1 MAKKTTTRKDTS
13 RGKKPAEEVEDAEIV
28 DGAAEG
34 GAEDTVEAV
43 AAEDATD
50 DVADPAPSDDLPAEE
65 EDSVPDAEAPADATE
80 TEVVPVAADKPEQ
93 SASGGGALALI
104 FGGVVAGA
112 IGFFAALVG
121 VGVDEPP
128 VPEPVDLS
136 GIEQS
141 IADQSGRL
149 DELAGLITEP
159 SVPADL
165 SGVEADIAALTAS
178 ISALEARVAAVEARE
193 PVASGAVDP
202 ALRDDLENLKSTI
215 AALEAENEAAKADAR
230 SAAEATLRRAAMTQ
244 VETALESGAG
254 FGDVLADLTGMGVE
268 VPAALSDAADGVP
281 TLASLQES
289 FPDAARAALADDR
302 DAAAESGET
311 GGLTG
316 FFKSQLGARSLTPQE
331 GDGTDAVLSR
341 AEAALREGQLNEAL
355 SEIETLPEVAQ
366 PAMADW
372 AASAAGRAAALDAAK
387 TLSDSLN

>member
-1 MAKKTTTRKDTS
+1 MAKKTTTRKGTS
-13 RGKKPAEEVEDAEIV
+13 RGKKPAQEVEDAEIV
-28 DGAAEG
+28 DGAAEDSG
-34 GAEDTVEAV
+34 DTVEAV
-43 AAEDATD
+43 VAED
-50 DVADPAPSDDLPAEE
+50 
-65 EDSVPDAEAPADATE
+65 
-80 TEVVPVAADKPEQ
+80 VAADAPEPASSDDAPSEVEASTTDAKPVVVAHSEE
-93 SASGGGALALI
+93 SKSGGGAIALI

-112 IGFFAALVG
+112 IGFFAAVVG
-121 VGVDEPP
+121 IGVDEPP
-128 VPEPVDLS
+128 LPEPVDLS

-141 IADQSGRL
+141 IVDQGGRL
-149 DELAGLITEP
+149 DELAGLIKEP
-159 SVPADL
+159 SAPADL
-165 SGVEADIAALTAS
+165 SGVAAEIAALTAS
-178 ISALEARVAAVEARE
+178 IAALEDRVTAVEARE

-202 ALRDDLENLKSTI
+202 ALRDGLEDLKSTI

-244 VETALESGAG
+244 VETALDSGAG
-254 FGDVLADLTGMGVE
+254 FGDVLVDLTGMGVE
-268 VPAALSDAADGVP
+268 VPAALTDAAEGVP
-281 TLASLQES
+281 TLASLQDS

-302 DAAAESGET
+302 AAAAESGDT

-341 AEAALREGQLNEAL
+341 AEAALRDGRLTDAL

-372 AASAAGRAAALDAAK
+372 VARAAGRAGALQAAN